1 MLNTVELKFETQI
14 PVYFSTVS
22 ADRIRSHFFVNV
34 QSSSMPVGMVSFS
47 LWFQGPTAYGK
58 LLFMCSFGLLHVYF
72 GYAFQQLQQIQSV
85 STRSTTPESRSDF
98 ADSPRHT
105 NDTTNGPLMKFE
117 HQNFINLE
125 LNLEFFVFSWIH
137 LHGPSRSQVQRFGSE
152 WQHKRDVFVSSK
164 GRNRKATHETT
175 FAAIRKQYF
184 LKYTAGQSLR
194 K

>member
-1 MLNTVELKFETQI
+1 
-14 PVYFSTVS
+14 
-22 ADRIRSHFFVNV
+22 
-34 QSSSMPVGMVSFS
+34 
-47 LWFQGPTAYGK
+47 
-58 LLFMCSFGLLHVYF
+58 MCSFGLLHVYF

-152 WQHKRDVFVSSK
+152 
-164 GRNRKATHETT
+164 
-175 FAAIRKQYF
+175 
-184 LKYTAGQSLR
+184 
-194 K
+194 